1 MLGLIKKD
9 LLMIKSNIKT
19 IIIMIFV
26 FLVMTINEGET
37 FIFIPTFISMM
48 LMMSTFSYDE
58 YNKTDAYITSLPN
71 GKTNAVTS
79 KYLATL
85 IVVVLSLILSFA
97 LSYFAGISQG
107 NLDLEDI
114 TMTTLGCGASVLI
127 LQSILYPTIYKLGIE
142 KGRISIFVIVFS
154 IVGLGTILMKNGLSI
169 KIPTSIMTLL
179 NNYGM
184 IIIPLIV
191 LIILFISYKISVH
204 IYKQKEF

>member
-19 IIIMIFV
+19 IIIMMFV
-26 FLVMTINEGET
+26 FLVMTINEGSN
-37 FIFIPTFISMM
+37 FVFIPTFISIM

-58 YNKTDAYITSLPN
+58 YNKTDAYIASLPN

-85 IVVVLSLILSFA
+85 IVVVLSLILSFT

>member
-19 IIIMIFV
+19 IIIMMVV
-26 FLVMTINEGET
+26 FLIMTINEGSN
-37 FIFIPTFISMM
+37 FVFIPTFISIM

-85 IVVVLSLILSFA
+85 IVVVLSLILSFT

-114 TMTTLGCGASVLI
+114 TTTTLGCGASVLI

-142 KGRISIFVIVFS
+142 KGRISIFVIIFS